1 MFTSVIRRT
10 WFAVLSVGFVLAIG
24 GQALAD
30 SKVGALVP
38 GSKAASI
45 QPSQCVE
52 PTPYMRR
59 HHMELILHQRDKTVH
74 EGIRSKKYSLAA
86 CIDCHVAR
94 GDGGREVPVN
104 AEGQFCDSCHDYVG
118 VSLTCF
124 QCHATVPTP
133 ASAHK

>member
-1 MFTSVIRRT
+1 M
-10 WFAVLSVGFVLAIG
+10 LPVGLVLAIASG
-24 GQALAD
+24 GRALAD
-30 SKVGALVP
+30 SKVGALVS
-38 GSKAASI
+38 GSKAAGI
-45 QPSQCVE
+45 QPPQCVE

-59 HHMELILHQRDKTVH
+59 HHMELILHQRDMTVH
-74 EGIRSKKYSLAA
+74 EGIRGNKHSLAG

-94 GDGGREVPVN
+94 GDDGKAVPVN

-118 VSLTCF
+118 VSLPCF